1 MARALLI
8 VDVQNDF
15 TEGGALATDGG
26 AQVARDI
33 TAHLR
38 AHGSEYALVLASR
51 DWHNP
56 GDDNGGHFADEPDYV
71 DSWPRHCVAGTPGAD
86 FHPDL
91 DASLIDVEVRKGQ
104 GAPHYSAFQ
113 GTTDSGQNLIDV
125 LASRDI
131 DDLDIVGIATDHCVR
146 ASALDALAAGVQV
159 RVLDGLTSAVG
170 EDSRAAALAEIRETG
185 GEVIDR

>member
-15 TEGGALATDGG
+15 TEGGALATVGG

-38 AHGSEYALVLASR
+38 EHAGDYSVVLASR
-51 DWHNP
+51 DWHDPDN
-56 GDDNGGHFADEPDYV
+56 DNGGHFAADPDFI
-71 DSWPRHCVAGTPGAD
+71 DSWPRHCVAGTAGAD
-86 FHPDL
+86 YHPDL
-91 DASLIDVEVRKGQ
+91 DTSLIDIEVRKGQ

-113 GTTDSGQNLIDV
+113 GVTNAGQNLIEV
-125 LASRDI
+125 LASRDVE
-131 DDLDIVGIATDHCVR
+131 DLDIVGIATDHCVR

-159 RVLDGLTSAVG
+159 RVLDALTSAVG
-170 EDSRAAALAEIRETG
+170 AESRAAALAEIRAAG

>member
-15 TEGGALATDGG
+15 TEGGALATRGG
-26 AQVARDI
+26 AQVAKDI

-38 AHGSEYALVLASR
+38 KHAGEYSVVLASR
-51 DWHNP
+51 DWH
-56 GDDNGGHFADEPDYV
+56 DADSDNGGHFSESPDFV
-71 DSWPRHCVAGTPGAD
+71 DSWPRHCIAGTPGAE

-113 GTTDSGQNLIDV
+113 GVTKAGQNLVEV
-125 LASRDI
+125 LASRDVE
-131 DDLDIVGIATDHCVR
+131 DLDIVGIATDHCVR
-146 ASALDALAAGVQV
+146 ASALDALEAGIQV
-159 RVLDGLTSAVG
+159 RILDALTSAVG
-170 EDSRAAALAEIRETG
+170 EDSRAAALAEIRAAG
-185 GEVIDR
+185 GEVIAR